1 MRRVKYPVT
10 CRIANLYLN
19 VCRWHRVKPT
29 WNGLRRYAGAFGYEM
44 LQGRK
49 KTA

>member
-1 MRRVKYPVT
+1 MRHIRFPVT
-10 CRIANLYLN
+10 CCIADLYLN
-19 VCRWHRVKPT
+19 VCRRHHVKST